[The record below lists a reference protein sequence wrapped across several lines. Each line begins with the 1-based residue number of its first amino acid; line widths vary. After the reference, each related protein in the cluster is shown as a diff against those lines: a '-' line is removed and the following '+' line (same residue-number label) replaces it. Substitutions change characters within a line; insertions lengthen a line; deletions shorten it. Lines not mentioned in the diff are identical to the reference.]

1 MKKALCL
8 VLSLCLLMSVFCTP
22 VAAAKAAAAP
32 SEIKTAKIV
41 IDSKLCAYNTLLSG
55 KTLLVPAQQIGKG
68 IGILDAK
75 KITYDSKKKTV
86 TMVNG
91 KSTLVLTVGS
101 TTATLNGKKVTLDAA
116 PYIYKNTPYVPAKS
130 VAQSFGRKVVED
142 TSINVVAITTNA
154 SFNEVKSIMTKSWG
168 VTNSS
173 NTLSVN
179 SNVTTEVNGEKVV
192 VDQVLQRNK
201 KDMAIY
207 LKLSSTAN
215 GVTTVEEDYF
225 NKDTA
230 YVKMNDKWYIK
241 EMDMK
246 TFMQGIQLKDNN
258 INLDISDLVIALLTK
273 VPSKSKDQIVLQGD
287 LFCKELMDATKAL
300 NGAYTKL
307 NVKYTIDSKTMNLI
321 GVDINA
327 SINIM
332 GVECKVTTAQK
343 LDTIDQNYKI
353 VVPQEAKKG
362 TLID

>member
-1 MKKALCL
+1 MKKTLCL

-22 VAAAKAAAAP
+22 VAAAKAEPAP

-68 IGILDAK
+68 IGISDTK

-86 TMVNG
+86 KMVNG
-91 KSTLVLTVGS
+91 NSTLLMTVGS
-101 TTATLNGKKVTLDAA
+101 KTATLNGKNVTLDAA
-116 PYIYKNTPYVPAKS
+116 PYIYKNTPYVPVKS
-130 VAQSFGRKVVED
+130 VAQNFGRKVVED
-142 TSINVVAITTNA
+142 NSVNVIAITTNA
-154 SFNEVKSIMTKSWG
+154 SFNEVKGIMTKSWG
-168 VTNSS
+168 VTNGS

-179 SNVTTEVNGEKVV
+179 SNITTEVNGQKVV

-201 KDMAIY
+201 KDKTIY
-207 LKLSSTAN
+207 LKLSSTTN

-225 NKDTA
+225 NKDTV

-241 EMDMK
+241 EIDIK
-246 TFMQGIQLKDNN
+246 TYMEGIQLKDNN
-258 INLDISDLVIALLTK
+258 INLDISDLVIALLAK
-273 VPSKSKDQIVLQGD
+273 APSKTKDQIVLQGD
-287 LFCKELMDATKAL
+287 LFCKEMMDATKAL
-300 NGAYTKL
+300 NGSYTKL
-307 NVKYTIDSKTMNLI
+307 NVKYTIDSKTMSLI

-327 SINIM
+327 SVNIM
-332 GVECKVTTAQK
+332 GVECKVTTVQK
-343 LDTIDQNYKI
+343 LNTIDQNYKI

>member
-1 MKKALCL
+1 MKKTLCL
-8 VLSLCLLMSVFCTP
+8 VLSLCLLISVFCTP

-68 IGILDAK
+68 IGISDAK
-75 KITYDSKKKTV
+75 KITYDAKKKTV

-91 KSTLVLTVGS
+91 KSTLLMTVGS
-101 TTATLNGKKVTLDAA
+101 TTATLNSKKVTLDAA

-130 VAQSFGRKVVED
+130 VAQSFGRKVVVD

-179 SNVTTEVNGEKVV
+179 SNVTTEVNGEKIV
-192 VDQVLQRNK
+192 VDQVLERNI
-201 KDMAIY
+201 KDKTIY
-207 LKLSSTAN
+207 LKLSSNTN

-225 NKDTA
+225 DKDTV
-230 YVKMNDKWYIK
+230 YVKMYDQWYINK
-241 EMDMK
+241 MDMK
-246 TFMQGIQLKDNN
+246 AYMEGIQLKDKN

-273 VPSKSKDQIVLQGD
+273 APSKSKDQIVLQGD
-287 LFCKELMDATKAL
+287 LFCKELMDATKDL
-300 NGAYTKL
+300 NGSYTKL

-332 GVECKVTTAQK
+332 GVECKITTVQK
-343 LDTIDQNYKI
+343 LDTIDQTYKI